1 MEGYSEM
8 NDYKELVK
16 ALRDCAWSNDISGHK
31 GTCENLRAAA
41 DAIEQL
47 VRERDKLKLDL
58 CEANDVIEYVNDKLK
73 KVTNERDF
81 MHDYIP
87 RQCNTCKNYSYTADV
102 FGLKTYGCIK
112 GGCADWKRKENWEWD
127 GVTK

>member
-1 MEGYSEM
+1 MERYSGM
-8 NDYKELVK
+8 NDYKGLVDSLRICVKYNK
-16 ALRDCAWSNDISGHK
+16 AVDALCNA
-31 GTCENLRAAA
+31 EFAAN
-41 DAIEQL
+41 AIEQL

-112 GGCADWKRKENWEWD
+112 GGCADWKRKENWEWN